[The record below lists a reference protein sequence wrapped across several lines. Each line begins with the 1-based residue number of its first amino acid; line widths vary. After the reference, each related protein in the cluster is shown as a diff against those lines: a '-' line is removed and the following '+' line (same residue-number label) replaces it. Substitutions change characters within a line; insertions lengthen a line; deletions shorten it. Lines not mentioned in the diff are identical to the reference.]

1 MSSNRNIWT
10 LNLPEEDFVD
20 CRNSIMHYSGI
31 EIANEFLEEEDRTL
45 LSLVGNKIAEF
56 SRTLED
62 RWYRMDLVHEVNKC
76 RECIKYININPIYKK
91 VLEKELGDTIIY
103 PGFRRDLV
111 INIRYHDHGHVPAD
125 AYEIYIEEISE

>member
-1 MSSNRNIWT
+1 MSDNRNIWT

-20 CRNSIMHYSGI
+20 CRNSIIHYSGI
-31 EIANEFLEEEDRTL
+31 EIANEFLEEEDRVL

-62 RWYRMDLVHEVNKC
+62 KYERIGIVHVINTYRK
-76 RECIKYININPIYKK
+76 CIKYIDIKPPFMEM
-91 VLEKELGDTIIY
+91 LEKELGDKIIY

-111 INIRYHDHGHVPAD
+111 INIRYHDHGYVPVD